1 MLDLLVIHNSI
12 FSYRFAICRITL
24 CFLDAHDVTQFS
36 AGQLPV
42 FVLSLSN
49 ATITSYRQ
57 GLGAKSHC
65 MFKKMYIYLFPFL
78 LLSVTSD
85 KLTALA
91 GDDGHV

>member
-12 FSYRFAICRITL
+12 FSYRFAICRIIL

-49 ATITSYRQ
+49 ATITSR
-57 GLGAKSHC
+57 LGAKSHC
-65 MFKKMYIYLFPFL
+65 MCRKLYTYLFPFL